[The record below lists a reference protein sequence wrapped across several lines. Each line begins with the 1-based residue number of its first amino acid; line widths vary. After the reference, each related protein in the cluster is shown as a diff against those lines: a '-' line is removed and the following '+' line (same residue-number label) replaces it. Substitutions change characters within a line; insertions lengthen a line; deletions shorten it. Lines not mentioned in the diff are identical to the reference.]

1 MASKPQPST
10 PARPNPGPTTST
22 GSVRPGGSTNLATAG
37 STKPASG
44 GSAAVKP
51 VSKKG
56 SQLLLD
62 ALLEQGVEYL
72 FGYPGGAILPTFD
85 SLYGAPIKFILTR
98 CEQGAG
104 HMADGYSRATGRV
117 GTALV
122 TSGPGATNLTTAL
135 ATAYMD
141 SIPVVA
147 ISGQV
152 ATAAIGNDAFQE
164 ADVVGVTRPVTK
176 HNILVKEVRDLPR
189 VIREAYHIARTGRP
203 GPVLVDL
210 PKDIQVAAL
219 EYEDNGE
226 LNLPGYRPRV
236 KGNDRQVRLAAEAI
250 NAAERPVL
258 YVGGG
263 VVSANAADELRQTAR
278 KANIPVTTTLLGL
291 GVFDEVADGRL
302 ALHML
307 GMHGSAYANYAVQ
320 ACDLLIA
327 VGARFDDR
335 VTGKLESFAPQAR
348 VIHIDVDPSSI
359 SKNVDVDIP
368 VVGDAKAVLASLLPL
383 LEHRPRS
390 AWFEQIDK
398 WKQRYPFQYRPA
410 EGAIKPQQVIEEISR
425 MTEGNAII
433 TTGVG
438 QHQMWTAQFYR
449 WRYPRQM
456 ITSGGLGTMGY
467 GFPAALGAAVGRPDR
482 TVIDIDGDGSFL
494 MTCNE
499 LATAAE
505 YQIPVK
511 AVILNNHYQGM
522 VRQWQELFY
531 EKRYMA
537 TPMVNPDF
545 AKVADAFGCTGIE
558 AREPQQLTDAVRRM
572 LDTPGPV
579 VLDVHVD
586 REENVYPMVAV
597 GKSLH
602 EMEMGGMA

>member
-1 MASKPQPST
+1 MGSKPHPRAAAPASKETSST
-10 PARPNPGPTTST
+10 ACGSSVPATP
-22 GSVRPGGSTNLATAG
+22 
-37 STKPASG
+37 PA
-44 GSAAVKP
+44 AP
-51 VSKKG
+51 CQRTG
-56 SQLLLD
+56 SQLLHDVLI
-62 ALLEQGVEYL
+62 EQGVEVL

-85 SLYGAPIKFILTR
+85 VLYDSPIRFILTR

-104 HMADGYSRATGRV
+104 HMADGYARATGKV
-117 GTALV
+117 GTVIV

-147 ISGQV
+147 ITGQV

-176 HNILVKEVRDLPR
+176 HNVLVKRVSDLPR
-189 VIREAYHIARTGRP
+189 VIREAYYVARTGRP

-210 PKDIQVAAL
+210 PKDVQVAVG
-219 EYEDNGE
+219 EDAAPGQ
-226 LNLPGYRPRV
+226 LALPGYRPRC
-236 KGNDRQVRLAAEAI
+236 KGNPRQIRLAAEAI
-250 NAAERPVL
+250 NQSERPVL

-263 VVSANAADELRQTAR
+263 VISSGASDELRKLAR
-278 KANIPVTTTLLGL
+278 KANIPVTTTLLGM
-291 GVFDEVADGRL
+291 GAIDEVADEDL
-302 ALHML
+302 ALNML

-335 VTGKLESFAPQAR
+335 VTGKVETFAPHAR
-348 VIHIDVDPSSI
+348 IIHIDVDPSSI
-359 SKNVDVDIP
+359 SKVVNVDIP
-368 VVGDAKAVLASLLPL
+368 VVGDAKSVLQEL
-383 LEHRPRS
+383 LEQVEYRPRE
-390 AWFEQIDK
+390 AWLQQINE
-398 WKQRYPFQYRPA
+398 WKRRYPFAYTRR
-410 EGAIKPQQVIEEISR
+410 EGTILPQEVIEEVSR
-425 MTEGNAII
+425 ATQGQAII

-438 QHQMWTAQFYR
+438 QHQMWTAQFYK
-449 WRYPRQM
+449 WRFPRQM

-467 GFPAALGAAVGRPDR
+467 GFPASLGAAVGCPER

-505 YQIPVK
+505 YRIPAKVI
-511 AVILNNHYQGM
+511 ILNNRFQGM

-531 EKRYMA
+531 RRRYTA
-537 TPMVNPDF
+537 TRMTNPSF
-545 AKVADAFGCTGIE
+545 AKVAEAFGCTGLEVEDPKELSE
-558 AREPQQLTDAVRRM
+558 AIRETLAVS
-572 LDTPGPV
+572 GPA
-579 VLDVHVD
+579 VLDVHVAP
-586 REENVYPMVAV
+586 EENVYPMVAV

>member
-1 MASKPQPST
+1 MATKPPPKA
-10 PARPNPGPTTST
+10 PARAIPAPAAP
-22 GSVRPGGSTNLATAG
+22 SVE
-37 STKPASG
+37 
-44 GSAAVKP
+44 AAQNVTP
-51 VSKKG
+51 VAKKG
-56 SQLLLD
+56 SQLLLE
-62 ALLEQGVEYL
+62 ASLEQNVEVL

-85 SLYGAPIKFILTR
+85 VLYGAPIKFILTR

-104 HMADGYSRATGRV
+104 HMADGYSRATGKV
-117 GTALV
+117 GTVLV

-141 SIPVVA
+141 SIPMVA
-147 ISGQV
+147 LSGQV

-176 HNILVKEVRDLPR
+176 HNVLVKDVRDLPR

-210 PKDIQVAAL
+210 PKDVQVSSFA
-219 EYEDNGE
+219 YNNDGE

-236 KGNDRQVRLAAEAI
+236 KGNDRQIRLAAEAI
-250 NAAERPVL
+250 NASERPVL

-263 VVSANAADELRQTAR
+263 VISANASENLRELAR
-278 KANIPVTTTLLGL
+278 KGNIPVTTTLLGL
-291 GVFDEVADGRL
+291 GAFDEVGDSKL
-302 ALHML
+302 SLHML

-320 ACDLLIA
+320 ASDLLIA

-335 VTGKLESFAPQAR
+335 VTGKLETFAPHAKI
-348 VIHIDVDPSSI
+348 IHIDVDPSSI

-368 VVGDAKAVLASLLPL
+368 VVGDAKAVLEELVPL
-383 LEHRPRS
+383 VEHRPRV

-398 WKQRYPFQYRPA
+398 WKQRYPFQYHPV
-410 EGAIKPQQVIEEISR
+410 EGTIKPQQAIEAIARITQGE
-425 MTEGNAII
+425 AII

-438 QHQMWTAQFYR
+438 QHQMWAAQFYR

-467 GFPAALGAAVGRPDR
+467 GFPAALGAAIGRPDKV
-482 TVIDIDGDGSFL
+482 VIDIDGDGSFL

-505 YQIPVK
+505 YQIPAK
-511 AVILNNHYQGM
+511 IVILNNHYQGM

-537 TPMVNPDF
+537 TPMTNPNF
-545 AKVADAFGCTGIE
+545 AKVAEAFNCKGLEVRDPKQLDDAI
-558 AREPQQLTDAVRRM
+558 REMIA
-572 LDTPGPV
+572 TPGPV

>member
-1 MASKPQPST
+1 MATKPQPPA
-10 PARPNPGPTTST
+10 PARVAQAPT
-22 GSVRPGGSTNLATAG
+22 P
-37 STKPASG
+37 
-44 GSAAVKP
+44 SAVTP
-51 VSKKG
+51 CRKKG
-56 SQLLLD
+56 SEILRD
-62 ALLEQGVEYL
+62 ALIEQGVEAL

-85 SLYGAPIKFILTR
+85 ALYGCPIKFYLTR

-104 HMADGYSRATGRV
+104 HMADGYSRATGKV
-117 GTALV
+117 GTAIV

-141 SIPVVA
+141 SIPMVA
-147 ISGQV
+147 LSGQV

-176 HNILVKEVRDLPR
+176 HNVLVKSIADLPR

-210 PKDIQVAAL
+210 PKDIQVGTL
-219 EYEDNGE
+219 EYDGNGE
-226 LNLPGYRPRV
+226 MNLPGYRPRV
-236 KGNDRQVRLAAEAI
+236 KGNDRQIRLAADAI
-250 NAAERPVL
+250 NASQRPVL

-263 VVSANAADELRQTAR
+263 VVSANACEELREIAR
-278 KANIPVTTTLLGL
+278 KGNIPVTTTLLGL
-291 GVFDEVADGRL
+291 GAFDEVGDARL
-302 ALHML
+302 SLHML

-320 ACDLLIA
+320 GSDLLIA

-335 VTGKLESFAPQAR
+335 VTGKLDTFAPQAR
-348 VIHIDVDPSSI
+348 IIHIDVDPSSI

-368 VVGDAKAVLASLLPL
+368 VVGDAKAVLAEMVPMI
-383 LEHRPRS
+383 EHRPRTE
-390 AWFEQIDK
+390 WFEQIDK
-398 WKQRYPFQYRPA
+398 WKKRYPFQYRSA
-410 EGAIKPQQVIEEISR
+410 EGTIKPQQVIEAISQI
-425 MTEGNAII
+425 TESNSII

-438 QHQMWTAQFYR
+438 QHQMWAAQFYR
-449 WRYPRQM
+449 WRHPRQM

-467 GFPAALGAAVGRPDR
+467 GFPAAIGAAIGRPDKV
-482 TVIDIDGDGSFL
+482 VIDIDGDGSFL

-499 LATAAE
+499 LAMAAE
-505 YQIPVK
+505 YQVPVK
-511 AVILNNHYQGM
+511 VVILNNHYQGM

-537 TPMVNPDF
+537 TPMVNPKF

-558 AREPQQLTDAVRRM
+558 VADPANLEDAIRQM
-572 LDTPGPV
+572 INTPGPV
-579 VLDVHVD
+579 VMDVHVD